1 MSGFEWLE
9 DLIKKEIPDA
19 HIEVTDLTGTRDHL
33 GILVASDVF
42 KGKLLIDQHQILMNI
57 LQEEL
62 KQRIHAVKLQT
73 LTKEKFE
80 QTKG

>member
-57 LQEEL
+57 LKEEL